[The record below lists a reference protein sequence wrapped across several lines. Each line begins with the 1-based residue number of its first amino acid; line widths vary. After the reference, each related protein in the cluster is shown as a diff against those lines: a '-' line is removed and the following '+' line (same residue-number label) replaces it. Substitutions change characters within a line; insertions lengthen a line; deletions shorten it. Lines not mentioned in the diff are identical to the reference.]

1 MKWILLVLA
10 IAAVVFLQL
19 KPSKVGV
26 KRGDD
31 GLYYK
36 AGETNVYT
44 GPGTVF
50 HPNGTKAQEGQ
61 ISEGKPTGPWKQ
73 WHANGQLHW
82 EGSYKEGKQDGDW
95 VQYDEAGKQVEKVTY
110 IDGVKQA
117 PADPTATQTPDKADS
132 ASAPAE
138 APEAK
143 QEPKKE

>member
-1 MKWILLVLA
+1 MKGILLVLA

-36 AGETNVYT
+36 AGKTNVYT

-50 HPNGTKAQEGQ
+50 HPNGPKAQEGQ
-61 ISEGKPTGPWKQ
+61 NSERNPTGPWTQ

-82 EGSYKEGKQDGDW
+82 EGNYKDGKQDGDW
-95 VQYDEAGKQVEKVTY
+95 VQYDDVGK
-110 IDGVKQA
+110 
-117 PADPTATQTPDKADS
+117 
-132 ASAPAE
+132 
-138 APEAK
+138 
-143 QEPKKE
+143 

>member
-36 AGETNVYT
+36 AGKTNVYT

-61 ISEGKPTGPWKQ
+61 ISEGNPTCLLYTSP
-73 WHANGQLHW
+73 
-82 EGSYKEGKQDGDW
+82 S
-95 VQYDEAGKQVEKVTY
+95 
-110 IDGVKQA
+110 
-117 PADPTATQTPDKADS
+117 PRDS
-132 ASAPAE
+132 
-138 APEAK
+138 
-143 QEPKKE
+143 